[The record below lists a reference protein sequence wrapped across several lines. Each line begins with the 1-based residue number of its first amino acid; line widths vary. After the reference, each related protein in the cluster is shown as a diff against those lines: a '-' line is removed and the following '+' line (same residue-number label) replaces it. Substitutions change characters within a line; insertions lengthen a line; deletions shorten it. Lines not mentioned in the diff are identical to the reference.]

1 MNETDR
7 RYLVAAAGGIEKLL
21 AVRGVAPLRPQG
33 LSPELQVF
41 GESFDRLLEAMEAFR
56 RFAIALGN
64 GDLNHEAPARIHLL
78 DPLKQLQA
86 NLRHL
91 TWQTQQVAAGDL
103 DQRVDFL
110 GDFSVAFNQM
120 IQGLR
125 EKRAAEE
132 KTRHLSLHDA
142 LTGLYNRTFFNEEIE
157 RLRSAQQYPVSFLIA
172 DLDGLKTANDTH
184 GHQVGDLLIQ
194 KAARVLEHGVRAQDV
209 VTRIG
214 GDEFAVIL
222 YGTDKAT
229 ASAVMDRLRDVLET
243 YNQRDQTFPISLSL
257 GIGVADADLPL
268 EEALHQA
275 DEDMYRDKAL
285 RKTKMS
291 GKLSDRNGSF

>member
-1 MNETDR
+1 MDR

-103 DQRVDFL
+103 DQRVDLSISTQKFPGL
-110 GDFSVAFNQM
+110 SV
-120 IQGLR
+120 
-125 EKRAAEE
+125 E
-132 KTRHLSLHDA
+132 
-142 LTGLYNRTFFNEEIE
+142 
-157 RLRSAQQYPVSFLIA
+157 
-172 DLDGLKTANDTH
+172 
-184 GHQVGDLLIQ
+184 
-194 KAARVLEHGVRAQDV
+194 
-209 VTRIG
+209 
-214 GDEFAVIL
+214 
-222 YGTDKAT
+222 
-229 ASAVMDRLRDVLET
+229 
-243 YNQRDQTFPISLSL
+243 
-257 GIGVADADLPL
+257 DLPVYF
-268 EEALHQA
+268 Q
-275 DEDMYRDKAL
+275 
-285 RKTKMS
+285 
-291 GKLSDRNGSF
+291 G

>member
-1 MNETDR
+1 M
-7 RYLVAAAGGIEKLL
+7 
-21 AVRGVAPLRPQG
+21 
-33 LSPELQVF
+33 
-41 GESFDRLLEAMEAFR
+41 
-56 RFAIALGN
+56 
-64 GDLNHEAPARIHLL
+64 
-78 DPLKQLQA
+78 
-86 NLRHL
+86 RHL

-172 DLDGLKTANDTH
+172 DLDGLKTANSTH
-184 GHQVGDLLIQ
+184 GTAQVGDLLIQ
-194 KAARVLEHGVRAQDV
+194 KATGTQSIDEPNV

-222 YGTDKAT
+222 YGNNKAT
-229 ASAVMDRLRDVLET
+229 ASAVMGRLRDVLET
-243 YNQRDQTFPISLSL
+243 YNQRDQTFSISLSL

-268 EEALHQA
+268 EALHQA